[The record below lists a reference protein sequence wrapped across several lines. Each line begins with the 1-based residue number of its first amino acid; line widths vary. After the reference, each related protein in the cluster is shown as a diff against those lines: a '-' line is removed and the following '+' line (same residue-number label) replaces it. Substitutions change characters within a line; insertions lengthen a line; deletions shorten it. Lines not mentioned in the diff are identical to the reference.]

1 MATVI
6 EPENAALLSR
16 AAAEEE
22 KRFFLAL
29 DDGLRRVV
37 AFYGDRSARCKR
49 EAASHASQLRHLRRT
64 ARRRARV
71 EAEATRG
78 GPREGHRDGVAEQLV
93 SARPERRERDRDGAE
108 SFIDD
113 ASVRWRRFKTCVSG
127 ALFARREGAAC

>member
-6 EPENAALLSR
+6 EPENARSCR

-64 ARRRARV
+64 AGERRAFHRAGDARRTARGASRRR
-71 EAEATRG
+71 G
-78 GPREGHRDGVAEQLV
+78 
-93 SARPERRERDRDGAE
+93 
-108 SFIDD
+108 
-113 ASVRWRRFKTCVSG
+113 
-127 ALFARREGAAC
+127 GAARFRASRAART